1 MFGLENMLIPYDE
14 RMVARFENDETGLV
28 VSTAAVFDTS
38 MPFETAVMHPR
49 YHDGKWVIVKQYHDR
64 ESAEQGH
71 EKWVQV
77 MSAAQL
83 PTVLEE
89 IGDNIAAKMM
99 RELGDAMVFEADCSE
114 DVAATEDGS

>member
-1 MFGLENMLIPYDE
+1 MFGLENMLVPFEE

-28 VSTAAVFDTS
+28 VSTVAVFDTS

-49 YHDGKWVIVKQYHDR
+49 YGNGKWVIVKQYHDR

-71 EKWVQV
+71 EKWVGV
-77 MSAAQL
+77 MNAEQL
-83 PTVLEE
+83 PTVLE
-89 IGDNIAAKMM
+89 DVSDHVAAKMM